1 MTDDFEFSDE
11 EYKDYLFAERRG
23 YVWALVNYGNFSQ
36 ETAEQMALNFY
47 RLEPRN
53 ENELAFHDMAWHW
66 AMLKI
71 FGSNYWIDRPDLLN
85 PPFDYAQHRDHP

>member
-11 EYKDYLFAERRG
+11 EYGDYLLVERRS
-23 YVWALVNYGNFSQ
+23 YAWALVNYGNFSQ
-36 ETAEQMALNFY
+36 EIAEQMAIDFY

-53 ENELAFHDMAWHW
+53 ELVFHDQAWHW

-71 FGSNYWIDRPDLLN
+71 FGPQYWINRPDLLT
-85 PPFDYAQHRDHP
+85 PPAGYIALQEKD

>member
-11 EYKDYLFAERRG
+11 EYRDHLLAERRG
-23 YVWALVNYGNFSQ
+23 YAWALVNYGNFSQ
-36 ETAEQMALNFY
+36 EIAEQMAIDFY

-53 ENELAFHDMAWHW
+53 ELVFHDQAWHW

-71 FGSNYWIDRPDLLN
+71 FGPQYWINCPDLLT
-85 PPFDYAQHRDHP
+85 PPAGYIALQEKD